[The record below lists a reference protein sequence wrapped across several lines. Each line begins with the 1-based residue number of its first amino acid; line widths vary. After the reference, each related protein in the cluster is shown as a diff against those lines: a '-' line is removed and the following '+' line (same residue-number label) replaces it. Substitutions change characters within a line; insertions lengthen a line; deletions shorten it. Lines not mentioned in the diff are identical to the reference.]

1 MPPQRIMNIKCT
13 TPWIHNYIGSSV
25 FWNINQSLLSSF
37 EIGFTEPTISPN
49 SYLKKDFNFDL
60 QMKISSIN
68 INEIILATQ
77 NHGEYIFHLLLAV
90 SGSCSNLSTSYYILS
105 MYLTWSNYF
114 ISCVKW
120 HVSFLYTIL
129 QKTVSQ
135 TLSEEEEL
143 FQSH

>member
-1 MPPQRIMNIKCT
+1 
-13 TPWIHNYIGSSV
+13 
-25 FWNINQSLLSSF
+25 
-37 EIGFTEPTISPN
+37 
-49 SYLKKDFNFDL
+49 
-60 QMKISSIN
+60 MKISSIN

-105 MYLTWSNYF
+105 MCLTWSNYF

-120 HVSFLYTIL
+120 HVSILYTIL

-143 FQSH
+143 SQSH